1 MSYPTRAAETVL
13 DSLPI
18 NTPADLR
25 FLEEIAWER
34 GAEVR
39 HTPFANAE
47 ARVTIYRDRGIITI
61 SSAVPSAHRK
71 RFSIAHELGHF
82 ELHRYRKTLS
92 VCLSEDIND
101 DETKTAGKLL
111 EQEAN
116 EFASALLMPERFF
129 RPLCDVEEPSL
140 NHIEEL
146 ANTFDTSLTATAL
159 RYIRYAAEPVALVYT
174 ENQYIKWVQR
184 SEELKARHLFIHAPR
199 KLDNASRAFRRLSS
213 QQPVLAS
220 AWFDEGKF
228 DDSAEILEH
237 SWQMPGY
244 NAVLTLLYLD
254 PEIFD
259 EDDDEMIWP

>member
-1 MSYPTRAAETVL
+1 MTDPTRAAEKVL

-18 NTPADLR
+18 RSPADLR

-34 GAEVR
+34 GALVQQ
-39 HTPFANAE
+39 TPFASAE
-47 ARVTIYRDRGIITI
+47 ARVTICRDKGIITI
-61 SSAVPSAHRK
+61 SSTVPSSQRK

-82 ELHRYRKTLS
+82 ELHRYRKALS

-101 DETKTAGKLL
+101 DEARTAGKQL

-140 NHIEEL
+140 DYIEEL
-146 ANTFDTSLTATAL
+146 ADTFDTSLTATAL
-159 RYIRYAAEPVALVYT
+159 RYVHCSEEPVALVYT

-184 SEELKARHLFIHAPR
+184 SDELKERHLFIHAPR

-220 AWFDEGKF
+220 TWFDEGKF
-228 DDSAEILEH
+228 DGSAEILEH
-237 SWQMPGY
+237 SRQMPGY
-244 NAVLTLLYLD
+244 NAVLTLLWLD

-259 EDDDEMIWP
+259 AEDDQMIWL